1 MLKIREHVF
10 SMQTL
15 SYGAFF
21 VLLPKIIFFL
31 KSRFFE
37 DLVLN

>member
-1 MLKIREHVF
+1 MLEIKEHVF
-10 SMQTL
+10 PMQTL
-15 SYGAFF
+15 SYGTFF

-37 DLVLN
+37 DLV